1 MEQKGYYKDWLHRK
15 EGTKIVIMGAGSGQ
29 GLRAAVMLALAGW
42 KVGVAGRNVKVLKAI
57 KQKFPKN
64 VEWAEIDVTH
74 DDAPKRLEGLINK
87 LGGMDIYFH
96 VAGIQYINPEL
107 MISQEVETLE
117 TECVG
122 FARMLCAAYHYFRF
136 SGRKGQIAAITSVG
150 GTRGTGAIASYSAG
164 KEFGQT
170 YIEAL
175 AQLAHIQKVDVK
187 FTDIRPGWIRTPL
200 ELDELDYPINM
211 TMSYAVPQILKAIV
225 DKKRVAV
232 IDWRWRGVYYLW
244 RRIPRY
250 IWERMT
256 PPICSKAPESEVQ
269 KNAELETTT
278 I

>member
-1 MEQKGYYKDWLHRK
+1 MESNGYYKEWLHK
-15 EGTKIVIMGAGSGQ
+15 KAGTHIVIMGAGSGQ

-42 KVGVAGRNVKVLKAI
+42 KVGVAGRNVEVLKRL
-57 KQKFPKN
+57 KEKFPDN

-74 DDAPKRLEGLINK
+74 DDAPKRLAELATKI
-87 LGGMDIYFH
+87 GGMDIYFH

-150 GTRGTGAIASYSAG
+150 GTRGTGPIASYSSG
-164 KEFGQT
+164 KKFGQT

-175 AQLAHIQKVDVK
+175 AQLAHMQHVPVC

-200 ELDELDYPINM
+200 ELDELNYPINM
-211 TMSYAVPQILKAIV
+211 TMSYAVPKILRAIV

-232 IDWRWRGVYYLW
+232 IDWRWNCVYAFW

-256 PPICSKAPESEVQ
+256 PPICSRATPAQTV
-269 KNAELETTT
+269 KNAQLETTNF
-278 I
+278 